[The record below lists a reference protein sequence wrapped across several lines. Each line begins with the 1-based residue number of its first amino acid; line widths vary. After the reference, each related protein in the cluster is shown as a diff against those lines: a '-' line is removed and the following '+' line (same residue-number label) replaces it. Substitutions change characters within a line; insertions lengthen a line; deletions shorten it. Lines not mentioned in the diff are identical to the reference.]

1 MNEIS
6 PPMMMMPPPLINPSY
21 DYPYSDN
28 YIEDPMLTY
37 GAGYPPV
44 EEYVNNFDPMMM
56 YGVEYPPVEEYLNN
70 FDPMMMYG
78 AGYPPVEEHLNNF
91 DPMLMYGGSYNDGQN
106 SVDQNPSPL
115 MSALVRNYLY
125 QMDDA
130 QYENEIVENYV
141 QSMNSEYIQNNYF

>member
-6 PPMMMMPPPLINPSY
+6 PPMMMMPPPLVNPSY
-21 DYPYSDN
+21 DYPYSHN
-28 YIEDPMLTY
+28 YIEDPTLMY

-44 EEYVNNFDPMMM
+44 EEYINNFDPMMM
-56 YGVEYPPVEEYLNN
+56 YGVEYPPVEEHLNN
-70 FDPMMMYG
+70 FDPMM
-78 AGYPPVEEHLNNF
+78 
-91 DPMLMYGGSYNDGQN
+91 MYGGSYNDGQN

-125 QMDDA
+125 QMADA

>member
-56 YGVEYPPVEEYLNN
+56 YGVEYPPVEEHLNN
-70 FDPMMMYG
+70 FDPMM
-78 AGYPPVEEHLNNF
+78 
-91 DPMLMYGGSYNDGQN
+91 MYGGSYNDGQN

-115 MSALVRNYLY
+115 MSALVRNYIY
-125 QMDDA
+125 QMADA
-130 QYENEIVENYV
+130 QYENEIVENYF